1 VDLITKSRVGRLKN
15 ALWSEEKDV
24 RLGNL
29 IPGNS
34 VG

>member
-1 VDLITKSRVGRLKN
+1 VGIINKSRAGRLKN